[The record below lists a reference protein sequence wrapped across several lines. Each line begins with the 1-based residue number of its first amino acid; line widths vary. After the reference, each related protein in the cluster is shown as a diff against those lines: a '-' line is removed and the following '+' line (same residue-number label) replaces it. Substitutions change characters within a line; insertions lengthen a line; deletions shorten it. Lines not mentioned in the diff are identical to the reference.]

1 MSDDFDSRLHTEL
14 RALADAVPVSPTVRP
29 VAAAG
34 RYDSEA
40 AAAHRPLS
48 GELRVRSGLPA
59 GLSLA
64 AVALVAVL
72 VVAAAMFGGARNG
85 HSGSSTGPSSGPSSG
100 PSGVPS
106 GVPTPLPET
115 SPVELP
121 AWPYTGLTTV
131 QPKVVAD
138 FGVDELTSVVR
149 GPGAAAYVLDRTA
162 ETVYRIDL
170 QTGAVISVFE
180 AGVQAPAAGGTLRV
194 TGKPR
199 LLATGGGDVLILDE
213 SSALW
218 RWHPAVGDTSGRG
231 VLSEVNIED
240 HVTWG
245 TNVRAIGTFLI
256 NSQIHSYNIYVV
268 SPSERQVI
276 KYPPAP
282 DGSGY
287 PSLGRV
293 NYLSV
298 STDLSS
304 VDDLYVD
311 GKIYLVD
318 KGKVTRYVLGQ
329 PVPEWV
335 PAQPP
340 GSRTE
345 KPFYTHLT
353 ADNAAQDQ
361 GTFYACDSANGRIV
375 AFTKT
380 AGAFVQQYMVP
391 AGSHWFTSL
400 TGMFVTAGTGGTD
413 TLYWTESGSLMS
425 AALKPA
431 VAQTPSP
438 AVVGPSR
445 FTYMV
450 LPTGSL
456 ASLASKF
463 GLSEQ
468 QLKLANPDLDLGH
481 LTAGM
486 KISIP
491 VQGWTPTPGPLDPG
505 LGG

>member
-1 MSDDFDSRLHTEL
+1 MSDDFDSRLHKEL
-14 RALADAVPVSPTVRP
+14 RALADAVPMSATIRA

-34 RYDSEA
+34 RNDSDA
-40 AAAHRPLS
+40 VAAHRPLS
-48 GELRVRSGLPA
+48 GKSRVRSGLPA

-64 AVALVAVL
+64 GIALVAVL

-85 HSGSSTGPSSGPSSG
+85 HSGSSP
-100 PSGVPS
+100 VPT
-106 GVPTPLPET
+106 GVPTPLPTT
-115 SPVELP
+115 SPAELP

-138 FGVDELTSVVR
+138 FGVDELTSVVS
-149 GPGAAAYVLDRTA
+149 GPGAAAYVLDSTA
-162 ETVYRIDL
+162 ETVYRVDL
-170 QTGAVISVFE
+170 QTGAVISVFS
-180 AGVQAPAAGGTLRV
+180 AGVQAPAAGGTMRA

-213 SSALW
+213 SNALW

-256 NSQIHSYNIYVV
+256 DSQNQSYNIYVV
-268 SPSERQVI
+268 APSERQVI
-276 KYPPAP
+276 KYPPAA
-282 DGSGY
+282 DGSGF
-287 PSLGRV
+287 PSLGRAG
-293 NYLSV
+293 YLSV
-298 STDLSS
+298 SADLSS

-311 GKIYLVD
+311 GKFYLVD
-318 KGKVTRYVLGQ
+318 KGKVTRYVLGK
-329 PVPEWV
+329 PVTQWV

-380 AGAFVQQYMVP
+380 AGAFVQQYMAP

-413 TLYWTESGSLMS
+413 TLYWTESGNLMS

-438 AVVGPSR
+438 AVVGPSVL
-445 FTYMV
+445 TYMV
-450 LPTGSL
+450 LPNDSL
-456 ASLASKF
+456 ALIASKF

-468 QLKLANPDLDLGH
+468 ELKLANPDLDLGH
-481 LTAGM
+481 LAAGM

>member
-1 MSDDFDSRLHTEL
+1 MSDDFDSRLHKEL
-14 RALADAVPVSPTVRP
+14 RALADAVPMSTTIRP

-34 RYDSEA
+34 RHDSDTVS
-40 AAAHRPLS
+40 AHRPLS
-48 GELRVRSGLPA
+48 GKLRVRSGLPA

-64 AVALVAVL
+64 GIALVAVL

-85 HSGSSTGPSSGPSSG
+85 HSGSSP
-100 PSGVPS
+100 VPS
-106 GVPTPLPET
+106 RVPTPLPTT
-115 SPVELP
+115 SPPELP

-149 GPGAAAYVLDRTA
+149 GPGAAAYVLDSTA
-162 ETVYRIDL
+162 ETVYRVDL
-170 QTGAVISVFE
+170 QTGAVISVFV
-180 AGVQAPAAGGTLRV
+180 AGVQAPAAGGTMRV

-213 SSALW
+213 SNALW

-231 VLSEVNIED
+231 LLSEVNIED
-240 HVTWG
+240 HVAWG

-256 NSQIHSYNIYVV
+256 DSQIQLYNIYVV
-268 SPSERQVI
+268 SPKERQVI
-276 KYPPAP
+276 KYPPAA
-282 DGSGY
+282 DGSDF
-287 PSLGRV
+287 PSLGRAG
-293 NYLSV
+293 YLSV

-311 GKIYLVD
+311 GKVYLVD
-318 KGKVTRYVLGQ
+318 KGKVTRYVLGK
-329 PVPEWV
+329 PVTQWV

-380 AGAFVQQYMVP
+380 AGAFVQQYMAP

-413 TLYWTESGSLMS
+413 TLYWTESGNLMS

-438 AVVGPSR
+438 AVVGPSG
-445 FTYMV
+445 FTYRV
-450 LPTGSL
+450 LPSDSL
-456 ASLASKF
+456 ALIASKF

-486 KISIP
+486 AISIP
-491 VQGWTPTPGPLDPG
+491 VQGWTPTPGPADPG

>member
-1 MSDDFDSRLHTEL
+1 MSDDFDSRLHKEL
-14 RALADAVPVSPTVRP
+14 RALADAVPMSTTIRP

-34 RYDSEA
+34 RYDSDEVS
-40 AAAHRPLS
+40 AHRPLS
-48 GELRVRSGLPA
+48 GKLRVRSRLPA

-64 AVALVAVL
+64 GIGLVAVL

-85 HSGSSTGPSSGPSSG
+85 HSGSSMA
-100 PSGVPS
+100 PS
-106 GVPTPLPET
+106 GVPTPLPT
-115 SPVELP
+115 TNPVELP
-121 AWPYTGLTTV
+121 AWPSTGLTTV

-149 GPGAAAYVLDRTA
+149 GPGAAAYVLDSTA
-162 ETVYRIDL
+162 KTVYRVDL
-170 QTGAVISVFE
+170 QTGAVTSVFS

-240 HVTWG
+240 HVNWG

-256 NSQIHSYNIYVV
+256 DPQIDSYNIYVV

-276 KYPPAP
+276 KYPPAA
-282 DGSGY
+282 DGGDF
-287 PSLGRV
+287 PSLGRTG
-293 NYLSV
+293 YLSV

-318 KGKVTRYVLGQ
+318 KGKVTRYVLGK
-329 PVPEWV
+329 PVLEWV

-400 TGMFVTAGTGGTD
+400 TGMFVTAGTGGID
-413 TLYWTESGSLMS
+413 TLYWTESGNLMS

-431 VAQTPSP
+431 VVQTPSP
-438 AVVGPSR
+438 AVVGPSVL
-445 FTYMV
+445 TYMV
-450 LPTGSL
+450 LSNDSL
-456 ASLASKF
+456 ALIASKF

-468 QLKLANPDLDLGH
+468 ELKLANPDLDLGH

-486 KISIP
+486 AISIP